1 MVASK
6 GRSGAVEREDGGR
19 QAAGCGE
26 ECCARAVARGPCCVS
41 SKNLV
46 ASGGGEIGRLATTLG
61 RDAAHR
67 RILAASS
74 VAAVEHTAAAQARRR
89 FESGFE
95 NGCGCSSDSRK
106 K

>member
-6 GRSGAVEREDGGR
+6 GRSGTVEREDGGG

-26 ECCARAVARGPCCVS
+26 ECYAGAVARGPCCVS

-67 RILAASS
+67 RVSAASS
-74 VAAVEHTAAAQARRR
+74 VTAVEHAVAVQARRR

-95 NGCGCSSDSRK
+95 NGCGCSGDSRGK
-106 K
+106 